1 MRASRITRRDTRQER
16 AHSVEQHR
24 NAFSSGQS
32 FIQVSTVA
40 DGLASFSFHQG
51 KRKEMRKRRKAS
63 GNRKE
68 SKQIGQYLT
77 VKYNNLQNT
86 LLIGMQNEKKKV
98 LTFSLRFY
106 GKNTFEE
113 GGKRIST
120 QHENIV

>member
-1 MRASRITRRDTRQER
+1 M
-16 AHSVEQHR
+16 EQHR

-68 SKQIGQYLT
+68 SKQMGQYLT

-86 LLIGMQNEKKKV
+86 LLIGVQNNKKK
-98 LTFSLRFY
+98 RFDIVMRTAALLSK
-106 GKNTFEE
+106 KNTFEE
-113 GGKRIST
+113 GF
-120 QHENIV
+120 QHSMKT